1 MTNLFVKP
9 AVHQVHAID
18 AALAELPADVVLTDT
33 GSFGA
38 FLYCARPREA
48 RLPLV
53 FVNIGPL
60 QSRDLDTAPF
70 GFGLPP
76 LAGPI
81 GRLRSRILN
90 AFVDRTIY
98 APIMVAFRQAFAD
111 VGIPMP
117 KELRFG
123 DLPNAVDRVV

>member
-9 AVHQVHAID
+9 AVHQVRAID
-18 AALAELPADVVLTDT
+18 AAAAERPADVILTDT

-38 FLYCARPREA
+38 FLYCARPREE
-48 RLPLV
+48 RLPLA

-70 GFGLPP
+70 GFGLHPMS
-76 LAGPI
+76 GPI
-81 GRLRSRILN
+81 GRLRTRILD
-90 AFVDRTIY
+90 AAVERTIY
-98 APIMVAFRQAFAD
+98 APIMTAFRDAFAE

-117 KELRFG
+117 ESLRFG
-123 DLPNAVDRVV
+123 DLPARSTA